1 MQSMLAN
8 NKYGVNTMPLICD
21 MHPKINTLPAVS
33 STGLRL
39 DNLTRQLSSTGTNQ
53 HLNKKKNGVKQ
64 EQFEQGSFL
73 PCKHHCF
80 HNMFQYAKTADICI
94 EEMSKITEI
103 IFTNN
108 WQT

>member
-39 DNLTRQLSSTGTNQ
+39 DNLTQQLSSTGTNQ
-53 HLNKKKNGVKQ
+53 HLNKKNGVKQ

-73 PCKHHCF
+73 PCKHHCL
-80 HNMFQYAKTADICI
+80 HNVDSNGKIIDPICFNTQKLLT
-94 EEMSKITEI
+94 SALKK
-103 IFTNN
+103 
-108 WQT
+108 